1 MSDAH
6 GEHGGDETPVCST
19 PCDPDCDAVCHE
31 DHAAGHKKQH
41 WPYDCPAAEQYFD
54 EYFRGTDGFVAEV
67 IKRLRAE
74 RDAATARAE
83 SATVLP
89 ERWRALIAERDAA
102 VRRAEEAEARLA
114 ERQPIRAEWSTENAY
129 YRPGDD
135 VVSQELAA
143 RRVIAHPDIHT
154 AVLRRQLYA
163 GPWVP
168 AAKACR
174 SCGETDRVAGDPPL
188 CSNCAVYGATYCG
201 VACWPP
207 IAAPDGRSAT
217 ETAEGV
223 SGGAF
228 QANTSSILPQGL
240 SEPELFA
247 DACDCE
253 CRPGQPCLCPERD
266 CYCGPCCVC
275 GDNPQLPDDT
285 TEDDRG

>member
-1 MSDAH
+1 MPDTHDERSGDA
-6 GEHGGDETPVCST
+6 D
-19 PCDPDCDAVCHE
+19 
-31 DHAAGHKKQH
+31 
-41 WPYDCPAAEQYFD
+41 PYDWDPVYAAATIAELQKQLAAATED
-54 EYFRGTDGFVAEV
+54 LRLAAKRQSQLEAEV
-67 IKRLRAE
+67 LRLATKL
-74 RDAATARAE
+74 ATATARAE

-102 VRRAEEAEARLA
+102 VRRAEKAEARLA

-143 RRVIAHPDIHT
+143 RRVIAHPGIHT

-168 AAKACR
+168 ADQACR

-188 CSNCAVYGATYCG
+188 CSNCAVYGPTYRG

-207 IAAPDGRSAT
+207 IAAPDARSAT
-217 ETAEGV
+217 ETAEDGV
-223 SGGAF
+223 QASGSELEFEGRSA
-228 QANTSSILPQGL
+228 GL
-240 SEPELFA
+240 SGP
-247 DACDCE
+247 
-253 CRPGQPCLCPERD
+253 RPKPRRQPIQGSGYTPLQMLGVVQDDNER
-266 CYCGPCCVC
+266 
-275 GDNPQLPDDT
+275 DDT